1 MRRPTRA
8 LTTLV
13 GLALAS
19 APMLGG
25 CGGATPTPPS
35 TTPAPDLT
43 ATSSAAPVVTPPGSA
58 VDGEVARF
66 WFARPGANAVAVGPF
81 AVTGDELV
89 VRGACHSVSGILA
102 WQVYD
107 NSDEADV
114 DSESAVVAEGE
125 FTCDGR
131 IEQMTVSAGGVRELA
146 VLGLTGTPEG
156 DDATESAW
164 LTVANQ

>member
-1 MRRPTRA
+1 LPDPA
-8 LTTLV
+8 
-13 GLALAS
+13 
-19 APMLGG
+19 
-25 CGGATPTPPS
+25 PTPS
-35 TTPAPDLT
+35 R
-43 ATSSAAPVVTPPGSA
+43 SA
-58 VDGEVARF
+58 R
-66 WFARPGANAVAVGPF
+66 F

-89 VRGACHSVSGILA
+89 VRGACLSVSGILA

-131 IEQMTVSAGGVRELA
+131 IEQTTVSAVGVRELA

-164 LTVANQ
+164 LTLANQ